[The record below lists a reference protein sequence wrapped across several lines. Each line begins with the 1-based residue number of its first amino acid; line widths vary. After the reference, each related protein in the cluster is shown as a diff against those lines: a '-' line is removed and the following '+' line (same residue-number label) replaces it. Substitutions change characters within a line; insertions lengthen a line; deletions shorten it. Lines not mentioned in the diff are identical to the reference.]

1 MYDARLIGFT
11 HFTCAVLTIL
21 CKKSSLYNTTAYIR
35 KRIVIIKLICAIM
48 YQGAI
53 IYIWAKR
60 QKITNILF
68 SDDYENECDLSKL
81 ISAR

>member
-11 HFTCAVLTIL
+11 HFTCAVLTL
-21 CKKSSLYNTTAYIR
+21 LSKKSSLYNTSTYIR
-35 KRIVIIKLICAIM
+35 KRIVIIKLFCAIL
-48 YQGAI
+48 YQGTI
-53 IYIWAKR
+53 INIWVKR